1 MGVTPFKE
9 AAEPTAIARLFKRW
23 AGNGP
28 GRQAG
33 WHALYQQACARHPGC
48 WSGKTRNWEP
58 IEAVML
64 NPDRE
69 QPALGGGGRKNTL
82 DATATLINT
91 ACPAGLFRGRPIRGN
106 GLTCA
111 YALSKIGQEGVTVPR
126 HPFQEVLP

>member
-1 MGVTPFKE
+1 MGGTPFKE

-23 AGNGP
+23 AGNGL

-69 QPALGGGGRKNTL
+69 QPALGGGGRKKHARRDSYL
-82 DATATLINT
+82 EKYRLSGWPVSRPADPRQWINLRL
-91 ACPAGLFRGRPIRGN
+91 C
-106 GLTCA
+106 
-111 YALSKIGQEGVTVPR
+111 VV
-126 HPFQEVLP
+126 